1 MQLGKIPHCYF
12 AIRATMK
19 LLQKIRSLLLIVVV
33 VVLLASSFVSANP
46 RNGTHGGGASW
57 AGYTVTCTQD
67 DGNVRRTVS
76 CQGARMVRSIVLRLL
91 EEGGKRGSWRILDGV
106 DLVQRRLNETEE
118 GTTKRYSERK
128 IDDKGGIGSILKF
141 MESRELRI
149 RLSNLFPKHFEAAV
163 KDSLPSSMNQ
173 GRGHGDKKKGDNV
186 MLMAMMMGKML
197 AALGFGALGL
207 LAMKALMISALALML
222 SLIVAAKK
230 FHSSSGHHKHLVYA
244 QELPHHRRRRRR
256 RRSSSGSNS
265 SNSTTIKSN
274 RFTRNQPYLAHVGGI
289 IERLGDASQ

>member
-1 MQLGKIPHCYF
+1 
-12 AIRATMK
+12 MK
-19 LLQKIRSLLLIVVV
+19 LLQTIRSLLPIVVV
-33 VVLLASSFVSANP
+33 VFVVVLVASSSSFVSASP
-46 RNGTHGGGASW
+46 RNGTHGGGGGASW

-106 DLVQRRLNETEE
+106 DLVRRRNESE

-128 IDDKGGIGSILKF
+128 IDDEGGIGSILKF

-163 KDSLPSSMNQ
+163 KDSLPSSMSQ

-256 RRSSSGSNS
+256 RRSSSS

-289 IERLGDASQ
+289 IERLGSKIIA

>member
-1 MQLGKIPHCYF
+1 
-12 AIRATMK
+12 MK
-19 LLQKIRSLLLIVVV
+19 LLQTIRSLLPIVVV
-33 VVLLASSFVSANP
+33 VVVVLVASSSFVSASP
-46 RNGTHGGGASW
+46 RNGTQGGASW

-67 DGNVRRTVS
+67 DGKVRRTVS

-91 EEGGKRGSWRILDGV
+91 EEGGKTGSWRILDGV
-106 DLVQRRLNETEE
+106 DLVRRRNATED
-118 GTTKRYSERK
+118 TTERYSERR
-128 IDDKGGIGSILKF
+128 IDDEGGIGSILRF

-149 RLSNLFPKHFEAAV
+149 RLSNLFPERFEAAV

-256 RRSSSGSNS
+256 RRSSSGS

-274 RFTRNQPYLAHVGGI
+274 RFTRNQPYLAHF
-289 IERLGDASQ
+289 DPSQ